1 MTTER
6 NEAMVEIHTL
16 RHRRQ
21 ELVGELVRVD
31 AHIAALGATP
41 DRRTLIERILTAS
54 QTVGLSTTEH
64 TRALG
69 LHEYYSR
76 ELDCLHSA
84 GTITLTDN
92 GKWTVPERLPTAR
105 TVAAQPSPKTEAQTP
120 VCTGHEGAAR

>member
-69 LHEYYSR
+69 LHEYYRRLSS
-76 ELDCLHSA
+76 LAAVSGSA
-84 GTITLTDN
+84 RRAGIR
-92 GKWTVPERLPTAR
+92 PR
-105 TVAAQPSPKTEAQTP
+105 
-120 VCTGHEGAAR
+120 